1 VSRAVGLDAHL
12 EFCEVAV
19 CEAGKVR
26 SVGRVPS
33 TPEGLQALADSLL
46 DSDRVVLEMT
56 GSAWEIVRI
65 LEPHVASVLVVSP
78 GDTGIAHARAKTDR
92 LDARTLARLLW
103 AGELDPIW
111 MPDERTRVLRR
122 RLSRREQLVRGR
134 SRAKNEVHA
143 VLMRRLVGRC
153 PHSDMFG
160 KAGRNWLRGLEL
172 PVEECET
179 VEAAMRQIEFLD
191 AEVAEVERLI
201 ARDILW
207 SADTRILLSV
217 PGVNLI
223 CAATFLT
230 AIGDIR
236 RFPTS
241 RKLVA
246 YLGLDPKVRQSGSQA
261 RADRSD
267 LSARI
272 PAGAVGAGR
281 SDPQRGQTARPAAR
295 VSPTRPRASWLGH
308 RDRRR
313 RAQARL
319 PVLVSVDPR
328 SALRPRPAVA
338 DGQEATQARAD
349 RRRLTP

>member
-1 VSRAVGLDAHL
+1 MSRAVGLDAHL
-12 EFCEVAV
+12 ESCEVAI

-33 TPEGLQALADSLL
+33 TPEGLRTLVDSLL

-56 GSAWEIVRI
+56 RSAWEIVRI
-65 LEPHVASVLVVSP
+65 LEPHVAGVLVVSP

-92 LDARTLARLLW
+92 LDARTLAKLLW
-103 AGELDPIW
+103 AGDLDPIW

-122 RLSRREQLVRGR
+122 RLSRREQLVRSR

-153 PHSDMFG
+153 PFTDMFG

-172 PVEECET
+172 PVQECET

-191 AEVAEVERLI
+191 AEVAEVQRLI

-223 CAATFLT
+223 CAATFLA

-236 RFPTS
+236 RFSSS

-246 YLGLDPKVRQSGSQA
+246 YLGLDPKVRQSGSEL
-261 RADRSD
+261 RK
-267 LSARI
+267 LELI
-272 PAGAVGAGR
+272 AGAKRRDPSAAGIYANYEAMRQAERQLAEQAEASYTRMVGDWQAAAPRKAGA
-281 SDPQRGQTARPAAR
+281 SATPE
-295 VSPTRPRASWLGH
+295 RAY
-308 RDRRR
+308 R
-313 RAQARL
+313 
-319 PVLVSVDPR
+319 
-328 SALRPRPAVA
+328 
-338 DGQEATQARAD
+338 
-349 RRRLTP
+349 

>member
-1 VSRAVGLDAHL
+1 MSRAVGLDAHL
-12 EFCEVAV
+12 EFCEIAI

-26 SVGRVPS
+26 SVGRVES

-122 RLSRREQLVRGR
+122 RLSRWEQLVRSR
-134 SRAKNEVHA
+134 SRSKNEVHA

-160 KAGRNWLRGLEL
+160 KAGRNWLRTLEL

-191 AEVAEVERLI
+191 TEVAEVERLI

-223 CAATFLT
+223 CAATFLA

-236 RFPTS
+236 RFSTS

-246 YLGLDPKVRQSGSQA
+246 YLGLDPTEIMMVASHKYDI
-261 RADRSD
+261 RA
-267 LSARI
+267 
-272 PAGAVGAGR
+272 AGGLGFATAFV
-281 SDPQRGQTARPAAR
+281 ARPLEFGSDGEADVAFSDEFDVNASDFLDLAAQ
-295 VSPTRPRASWLGH
+295 LGC
-308 RDRRR
+308 
-313 RAQARL
+313 
-319 PVLVSVDPR
+319 
-328 SALRPRPAVA
+328 
-338 DGQEATQARAD
+338 
-349 RRRLTP
+349 

>member
-207 SADTRILLSV
+207 SADTPDPAQRARRQPDLRRDVSRGDRRYPPVLELPQAGRLSRAWTRRSASQALKPARTGRISQQGSPQARWALVEATHSVVRQPGPLRAFHQRVRARRGSDIATVAAARKLACLFWCLLTRDQHYAHAQPS
-217 PGVNLI
+217 
-223 CAATFLT
+223 LT
-230 AIGDIR
+230 AKKL
-236 RFPTS
+236 
-241 RKLVA
+241 RKLE
-246 YLGLDPKVRQSGSQA
+246 L
-261 RADRSD
+261 
-267 LSARI
+267 I
-272 PAGAVGAGR
+272 AGA
-281 SDPQRGQTARPAAR
+281 
-295 VSPTRPRASWLGH
+295 
-308 RDRRR
+308 
-313 RAQARL
+313 
-319 PVLVSVDPR
+319 
-328 SALRPRPAVA
+328 
-338 DGQEATQARAD
+338 
-349 RRRLTP
+349 